1 MVDITEEIDER
12 RSSLRVDMEAERI
25 TLAWIDENNQEQVDD
40 GICID
45 LSRRG
50 ALVEYKQGFKVGE
63 LLAITF
69 NPDND
74 KKHTVKGQVCRSTSG
89 QPKSYHIAVQ
99 LISTE

>member
-1 MVDITEEIDER
+1 MVDITEDIDDR

-25 TLAWIDENNQEQVDD
+25 SLVWQDENGQEQLDD

-50 ALVEYKQGFKVGE
+50 VLVEYEHRFNVGE
-63 LLAITF
+63 LLTITF

-74 KKHTVKGQVCRSTSG
+74 KRHTVKGQVCRSTICN
-89 QPKSYHIAVQ
+89 PKSFHIAIQ
-99 LISTE
+99 LIS